1 MKVKIYDTV
10 IQAAA
15 DAAAETAQALTE
27 AITDKGSARIVLST
41 GASQFAYL
49 DALVQQNVDW
59 KQVEMFHLDE
69 YLGLGEEHGA
79 SFVRYLKERFV
90 SRVPLKKTHFICG
103 TADVDETVRVL
114 TAALNE
120 SPVDVGIIGI
130 GENAH
135 IAFNDPPADFED
147 PRAYKVVDLDEK
159 CRMQQVREGWF
170 PNLETVCK
178 QAITMTCRQIMKCKK
193 IISFVPYAVKA
204 AAIRDTLMS
213 DLTPMVPATLLKSH
227 NDFSLYVDA
236 DSIALTPESVR
247 EKYRR
252 I

>member
-90 SRVPLKKTHFICG
+90 SRVPLKKRILS
-103 TADVDETVRVL
+103 AER
-114 TAALNE
+114 
-120 SPVDVGIIGI
+120 
-130 GENAH
+130 
-135 IAFNDPPADFED
+135 
-147 PRAYKVVDLDEK
+147 
-159 CRMQQVREGWF
+159 RMWLRLSGF
-170 PNLETVCK
+170 LRLRST
-178 QAITMTCRQIMKCKK
+178 
-193 IISFVPYAVKA
+193 KA
-204 AAIRDTLMS
+204 RWT
-213 DLTPMVPATLLKSH
+213 
-227 NDFSLYVDA
+227 
-236 DSIALTPESVR
+236 
-247 EKYRR
+247 
-252 I
+252 